1 MQELPEQLVFG
12 LDIGTRSL
20 VGTVGAR
27 EGEHKFKVFAIDSL
41 EHETRAMIDGQ
52 IHDIPKVSDSIKKMK
67 KRLEAKLERE
77 LTEVCIAAAGRVLK
91 TVNVRS
97 CHEFAEDTKITDEL
111 IHSLEM
117 LGVEQAYEVIR
128 TMGDDDNDYYCVGY
142 SVMRYFINGQ
152 QMSNLSEHRGSKI
165 EAEMI
170 ATFLPQD
177 VVDDLYSAV
186 ENAGLN
192 VANLTLEPIAAID
205 VAIPEKFR
213 LLNIALVD
221 VGAGTSDICVTNDGC
236 VMAYGMIPHAGDEI
250 TEVIAKHCLVDFNTA
265 DQIKRDASILET
277 VEFNDVMDLT
287 QKLSSKEVFDA
298 IKPTVDSITEE
309 IAEKI
314 KELNGG
320 KPVSAVFVVGGGGKI
335 KGFTENIAQTLGLP
349 KERVALRGKE
359 VLGEVDFLE
368 KGVDKDPLLVTPIGI
383 CYSFYE
389 AKNSFVY
396 VTINGTRIKLYD
408 NSKLTVLDAV
418 VKAGIGNEDL
428 FPKRGKELNFTL
440 DGERRIQRGEPGE
453 GAIIKLNGVD
463 ANISKPIAKND
474 VINIKFSTAG
484 APAALMIE
492 NLREMKGSFHVN
504 YNDRAVICPNL
515 AEVNGELVSGFYDIK
530 ENDKVVIRK
539 YYTLAQIMELLDLPY
554 HEGILVNNMPADETT
569 KVYENFTVLDRGKVF
584 VESNQSFSDLEEEI
598 EEEFEEEEKKESKTL
613 VYVNETPVYLSG
625 KTSYV
630 VVDILD
636 FYPFDMTTY
645 RGNLVIE
652 INGKEAD
659 FTSSIR
665 QGDRVRLA
673 WI

>member
-20 VGTVGAR
+20 VGTVGSR
-27 EGEHKFKVFAIDSL
+27 ESEHRFKVFAIDSL

-52 IHDIPKVSDSIKKMK
+52 IHDIPKVSDSIRKMK
-67 KRLEAKLERE
+67 KRLESKLDRE

-97 CHEFAEDTKITDEL
+97 VHEFNEDTKISDEI

-117 LGVEQAYEVIR
+117 LGIEQAYEVIR

-152 QMSNLSEHRGSKI
+152 QMSNLAEHRGTKI

-205 VAIPEKFR
+205 VAIPERFR

-250 TEVIAKHCLVDFNTA
+250 TEVIARLCLVDFNTA
-265 DQIKRDASILET
+265 DQIKRDASVKET
-277 VEFNDVMDLT
+277 VEFNDVMDIT
-287 QKLSSKEVFDA
+287 QTMRSEEVFAA
-298 IKPTVDSITEE
+298 IAPTVDSITEE

-320 KPVSAVFVVGGGGKI
+320 KPVSAVFVVGGGGKV
-335 KGFTENIAQTLGLP
+335 KGFTENIATFLGLP

-359 VLGEVDFLE
+359 VLGDVDFLE
-368 KGVDKDPLLVTPIGI
+368 KGVEKDPLLVTPIGI
-383 CYSFYE
+383 CYSYYE
-389 AKNSFVY
+389 AKNNFIY
-396 VTINGTRIKLYD
+396 VTINGERIKLYD

-428 FPKRGKELNFTL
+428 FPKRGRELNYTL

-453 GAIIKLNGVD
+453 GAVILLNGSE
-463 ANISKPIAKND
+463 ASISKPIAKND
-474 VINIKFSTAG
+474 SITIRFSTAG
-484 APAALMIE
+484 APASLMIE
-492 NLREMKGSFHVN
+492 NLKEMKGSFHVT
-504 YNDRAVICPNL
+504 YNDKDVTCPNL
-515 AEVNGELVSGFYDIK
+515 AEVNGELVSGFYEIK
-530 ENDKVVIRK
+530 EDDSILIRK
-539 YYTLAQIMELLDLPY
+539 YYTLSQIMEMLDLPY
-554 HEGILVNNMPADETT
+554 HDGILVNNMAADENT
-569 KVYENFTVLDRGKVF
+569 KVYENFTISDGGREDF
-584 VESNQSFSDLEEEI
+584 TSFTYEDLPQDDDFSGSEEYTD
-598 EEEFEEEEKKESKTL
+598 FKTL

-625 KTSYV
+625 KEAYV

-636 FYPFDMTTY
+636 FYNFDMSTY

-652 INGKEAD
+652 VNGKESD